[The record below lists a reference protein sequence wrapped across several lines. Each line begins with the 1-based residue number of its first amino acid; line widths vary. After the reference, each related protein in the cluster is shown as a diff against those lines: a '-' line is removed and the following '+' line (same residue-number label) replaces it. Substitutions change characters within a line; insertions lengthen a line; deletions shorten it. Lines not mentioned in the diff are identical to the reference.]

1 MIKNKILNALLD
13 IYESSKTYTGENKVN
28 QVFSIKPSKI
38 FKDYESDNA
47 NVDDIERFEYEV
59 NKLAC
64 ENLIDIQKNNRGI
77 QKIIAKHEK
86 IADYYTILNR
96 TEKRVLRETKLKEYK
111 SYLGINKILDK
122 ICYDFIKN
130 LTDSQ
135 CKNDK
140 TVKILELCKF
150 ILTNKHDLL
159 ERELSILVLGDSKL
173 WENKYRQVVC
183 STISKYVDFSTLLDG
198 LNINDDTDKREI
210 QKIILAEYQI
220 YSNPSYIYFKGN
232 AEFIFS
238 NGDIININLPV
249 AFSTE
254 TLKNIAHIKIKSDN
268 IITVENLTS
277 FNRIQMNNTFFIFLS
292 GYHNHA
298 KQQFI
303 KQIASSNSG
312 LNWYHFGDIDPD
324 GFYII
329 EHLKQGIGIKFKPL
343 YMDIVTL
350 QKYRPYTKSLTSND
364 ITKAKNML
372 SNNLYT
378 DVLSYMLDNNIKL
391 EQEIISLKTSIT
403 KYTK

>member
-13 IYESSKTYTGENKVN
+13 VYESSKTYTGENKVN
-28 QVFSIKPSKI
+28 QVFSVKPGKI

-59 NKLAC
+59 NKIAD
-64 ENLIDIQKNNRGI
+64 EDLIDIQKNSRGI

-96 TEKRVLRETKLKEYK
+96 TEKRVLRETKLSEYK
-111 SYLGINKILDK
+111 SYLGIHKTLDK
-122 ICYDFIKN
+122 ICYDFIEN

-140 TVKILELCKF
+140 TVKILEFCKF

-173 WENKYRQVVC
+173 WENKYRQAVC
-183 STISKYVDFSTLLDG
+183 STLSKYVDFSELLDG
-198 LNINDDTDKREI
+198 LNMNDDIDKREI

-238 NGDIININLPV
+238 NGDKININSPM
-249 AFSTE
+249 AFSNE
-254 TLKNIAHIKIKSDN
+254 ILKNISDIKIKSDN

-277 FNRIQMNNTFFIFLS
+277 FNRVQMDNSFFIFLS

-303 KQIASSNSG
+303 KQIASSNNS
-312 LNWYHFGDIDPD
+312 LNWYHFGDIDSD

-329 EHLKQGIGIKFKPL
+329 EHLKRGTGIEFKPL

-350 QKYRPYTKSLTSND
+350 QKYKQYTKSLTSND
-364 ITKAKNML
+364 IIKAKNMIIK
-372 SNNLYT
+372 NLYT

-391 EQEIISLKTSIT
+391 EQEIISLKNSIT
-403 KYTK
+403 N

>member
-13 IYESSKTYTGENKVN
+13 VYESSKTYTGENKVN

-59 NKLAC
+59 NKLAY

-86 IADYYTILNR
+86 IADYYTILKR
-96 TEKRVLRETKLKEYK
+96 TEKRVLRETKLSEYK
-111 SYLGINKILDK
+111 SYLGIDKTLDK
-122 ICYDFIKN
+122 ICYDFIEN

-135 CKNDK
+135 CKNDR

-173 WENKYRQVVC
+173 WENKYRQAVC
-183 STISKYVDFSTLLDG
+183 STISKYVDFSQLLDG
-198 LNINDDTDKREI
+198 LNMNDDIDKREI

-238 NGDIININLPV
+238 NGDKININSPM

-254 TLKNIAHIKIKSDN
+254 TLKNVACIKIKSDN

-277 FNRIQMNNTFFIFLS
+277 FNRVQMSNSFFIFLS

-303 KQIASSNSG
+303 KKIASSNNS

-329 EHLKQGIGIKFKPL
+329 EHLKRGTGIKFKPL

-350 QKYRPYTKSLTSND
+350 QKYRQYTKSLTSND
-364 ITKAKNML
+364 IIKAKNMI
-372 SNNLYT
+372 SKNLYT

-391 EQEIISLKTSIT
+391 EQEIISLKNSIT
-403 KYTK
+403 N